1 MCKWLLARFLK
12 GRLAGARFAGN
23 EGLFSFMSDLAH
35 TLWFQTFLALAGLCA
50 GLFFHLR
57 WHPLRS
63 QLSDGWDML
72 LSLKW
77 LVPLLAALQLF
88 STTFDDRRIMGAG
101 DAGQSL
107 GIQMLGHM
115 PEAAMTTVQ
124 LLHALAPPWPLA
136 LAVPFWLTL
145 LFWRVKKSPYRY
157 VSKRRL
163 SSAWRWLALV
173 AVLGWLWLGL
183 EAVALM
189 KPVPEGLET
198 VRLMLRWLAQSLV
211 LAAAQIF
218 MIRLVIGWDEPEKP
232 EDEDDAGLAFE
243 QLLVRWPGVMALA
256 GLDLLWLLAWH
267 SLAESPV
274 GWTKWLL
281 VEAGLLFASLPV
293 VAARLR
299 CSWRLQAEAAVRVLL
314 NSAGALAGLFLTGT
328 ALLLLV
334 RFSMESLQTATAG
347 NVTLSALFRI
357 LSALVLATV
366 RSWLFLTFVL
376 TVLRHGFKAAASPEG
391 GRSDMP

>member
-1 MCKWLLARFLK
+1 
-12 GRLAGARFAGN
+12 
-23 EGLFSFMSDLAH
+23 MSDLGQ

-88 STTFDDRRIMGAG
+88 STSFHEGPEFG
-101 DAGQSL
+101 LEDAGQTL
-107 GIQMLGHM
+107 TGQMLARV
-115 PEAAMTTVQ
+115 PQAALADVQ

-136 LAVPFWLTL
+136 LAVPFWLSL
-145 LFWRVKKSPYRY
+145 LFWRVKRFPYRY

-183 EAVALM
+183 EAVALL

-198 VRLMLRWLAQSLV
+198 VRLMLRWLSQSLA
-211 LAAAQIF
+211 LAASQIF

-267 SLAESPV
+267 SLAEGHA
-274 GWTKWLL
+274 GWAKWLL
-281 VEAGLLFASLPV
+281 VEAGLLFASIPV

-299 CSWRLQAEAAVRVLL
+299 CNWRLQAEAAVRVLL
-314 NSAGALAGLFLTGT
+314 NCAGSLLGLFLTGT

-334 RFSMESLQTATAG
+334 QFAMGNLQNWADG